1 MCSYKLAM
9 FHILAEYSKKYY
21 KEGLNLP
28 KSCQLNFQQAMEDN
42 DPYTE
47 FFDDYITKNEKAL
60 LSKTEAIEA
69 IEMWKK
75 FKNVPE
81 WGEIKKEFKRRGYAY
96 DSQKQ
101 KNKKKG
107 FFIGCCINEEES
119 SSDEE

>member
-1 MCSYKLAM
+1 
-9 FHILAEYSKKYY
+9 
-21 KEGLNLP
+21 
-28 KSCQLNFQQAMEDN
+28 MEDN

-60 LSKTEAIEA
+60 LSKTEVIEA

-107 FFIGCCINEEES
+107 FFIGQSSGAYLAATSKLLEKIKSGNVVTIINDLGERYFS
-119 SSDEE
+119 TGLWD